1 MIKDSSHYVFLFAE
15 HNKKLWDKLI
25 ILVESLKE
33 KFVGI
38 FRTICFAF
46 LIILLTVY
54 KAGAQL
60 CQGSLGDP
68 IVNITFGSGSNPGPA
83 LTAATT
89 SYQYISGD
97 CPNDGFYT
105 VRNNTTSCFGNTW
118 HALNSDHTGNGNGYF
133 MLINASFQP
142 SAFYLDTVRGLCGGT
157 TYEFAAW
164 IVNVLKPTACNN
176 AGIQPNLTFTIERTD
191 GTVLQTYNTNNIA
204 ADAAPV
210 WRQFGFFFTT
220 PMNVSDIVL
229 RIFNN
234 SQGGCGNDLALDDIT
249 FRPCGPQLVS
259 AITGS
264 NADKVVICEG
274 DARSFTFSSTVSQGF
289 NNPTFQWQKSND
301 GINWTDIPGAI
312 TTTFTQD
319 FTSVSQTGN
328 YNFRMA
334 AAEAGNLGSVQCRV
348 VSKPLTI
355 QIAENPTTTTSSNS
369 PVCQNTTLNLAATGG
384 AQYQWSGTNNFS
396 APGEA
401 ISLSNVQVSQSGK
414 YYVQVTN
421 DAGCEKLDSI
431 IVVVNPAPVA
441 TISPDAFICEGED
454 AQLVAG
460 GGIAYQWIPATA
472 LSSDVIDNP
481 VASPDTTMQYNV
493 IVSNNFSCKDTAS
506 VIVNVVSK
514 PEANAGPDHWLI
526 KGMSAQLSAS
536 ASGQNISYS
545 WTPVTNIDN
554 PQSLQPV
561 INPPGDT
568 VYVLTVVSNDGCG
581 TATDSM
587 HVFIYDDVYVPTA
600 FSPNGDGL
608 NDTWNIPAL
617 SAYPE
622 FELSVFNRQGQI
634 IFQSKKMNTPW
645 NGKYKG
651 ELLPVGVYV
660 YIIDL
665 KAGGG
670 ILKGTV
676 TLLR

>member
-1 MIKDSSHYVFLFAE
+1 MATFRRTCFVFL
-15 HNKKLWDKLI
+15 I
-25 ILVESLKE
+25 
-33 KFVGI
+33 
-38 FRTICFAF
+38 T
-46 LIILLTVY
+46 LLTVY
-54 KAGAQL
+54 KTGAQL

-68 IVNITFGSGSNPGPA
+68 IVNVTFGSGSNPGPA
-83 LTAATT
+83 LAAATT

-105 VRNNTTSCFGNTW
+105 VRNNTANCFGNTW
-118 HALNSDHTGNGNGYF
+118 HSLNSDHTGNGNGYF
-133 MLINASFQP
+133 MLVNASIQP

-164 IVNVLKPTACNN
+164 IVNVLKPTSCNN
-176 AGIQPNLTFTIERTD
+176 AGIQPNLTFTIEQTD
-191 GTVLQTYNTNNIA
+191 GTVLQTYNTNNISA
-204 ADAAPV
+204 ATTPV
-210 WRQFGFFFTT
+210 WQQFGFFFTT
-220 PMNVSDIVL
+220 PMNISDVVL

-249 FRPCGPQLVS
+249 FRPCGPQITS
-259 AITGS
+259 SITGS
-264 NADKVVICEG
+264 NTDKVAICQG

-312 TTTFTQD
+312 TTSLTQD
-319 FTSVSQTGN
+319 YSPALQTGN
-328 YNFRMA
+328 YSFRMA

-355 QIAENPTTTTSSNS
+355 QIAERPVITTITNS
-369 PVCQNTTLNLAATGG
+369 PVCQNTILNLTASGG
-384 AQYQWSGTNNFS
+384 NSYQWTGVNNFVAS
-396 APGEA
+396 GETVS
-401 ISLSNVQVSQSGK
+401 ISNVQPNQAGK

-421 DAGCEKLDSI
+421 DAGCKKLDSI
-431 IVVVNPAPVA
+431 NVVVNPSPVA
-441 TISPDAFICEGED
+441 TISPEASICEGED
-454 AQLVAG
+454 VQLVAG
-460 GGIAYQWIPATA
+460 GGTGYQWTPGTA
-472 LSSDVIDNP
+472 LSSDVIADP
-481 VASPDTTMQYNV
+481 VASPDTTVQYSV

-506 VIVNVVSK
+506 VIVNVVKK
-514 PEANAGPDHWLI
+514 PEANAGPDRWII
-526 KGMSAQLSAS
+526 KGTSTQLSAT

-545 WTPVTNIDN
+545 WTPTIYIDN

-561 INPPGDT
+561 INPPRDT
-568 VYVLTVVSNDGCG
+568 VYILTVVSDDGCG
-581 TATDSM
+581 MATDAVQ
-587 HVFIYDDVYVPTA
+587 VFVYDDVFVPTA

-617 SAYPE
+617 NAYPD
-622 FELSVFNRQGQI
+622 FELSVFNRNGQI
-634 IFQSKKMNTPW
+634 VFQSKKMNTPW

-651 ELLPVGVYV
+651 EPLPVGVYV
-660 YIIDL
+660 YMIDL